1 MTSRKHGTQINLQ
14 DSLTSELQEH
24 LVAAQKAQEKVDA
37 SVSRLVFLL
46 RASKESIEH
55 EIVDQAVL
63 NGESLQWIIDEIKS
77 WEKYRSEI
85 SDT

>member
-24 LVAAQKAQEKVDA
+24 LLAAQKAQKKVDA

>member
-14 DSLTSELQEH
+14 DDLTSELHEH

-37 SVSRLVFLL
+37 SVSRLVFLFS
-46 RASKESIEH
+46 AAKESIEH
-55 EIVDQAVL
+55 EIIDQAVL

-77 WEKYRSEI
+77 WEKYRSDI
-85 SDT
+85 GDL

>member
-14 DSLTSELQEH
+14 DSLTSELQEN

-37 SVSRLVFLL
+37 SVSRLVFLF

-55 EIVDQAVL
+55 EIIDQAVL

-85 SDT
+85 FKD